1 MFPLVKRPLNLRTY
15 ASAALA
21 SVPSN
26 GSSLAPLAL
35 KAAEEVSSKWKGT
48 TANGGRTKNYIGG
61 QFVDS
66 QADKWLQVRDPA
78 SQTLINTV
86 PETTASEF
94 SEAVDSASQAYKT
107 WSKTSIMRRQHAM
120 FELQHLIRQHAP
132 DIANSIVLEQGKTYA
147 DALGDV
153 GRGLQVVE
161 TATSI
166 TSTLMGD
173 KLEVAKD
180 MDTFSR
186 RLPLGVTAA
195 ITPFNFPAM
204 IVLWSAALATV
215 TGNTLIVKPSERDPG
230 ATMIIAELCE
240 RAGLPPG
247 VINVVHGSAP
257 TVNRICDDPAIKA
270 ISFVG
275 GDKAGEHIYNRAIPL
290 GKRVQANLGA
300 KNHAVIMPDANKN
313 LALNAVAG
321 AAFGAAGQRCMALS
335 VGKSIFVGTARDMIP
350 DLIERAKALKVSGGG
365 PVISPEAKTR
375 IEDYIGSVEKEG
387 GKILLDGRGFKVPEY
402 PNGSFVGPTVVEA
415 VTTMKV
421 YKNEVF
427 GPVLT
432 IVEADTL
439 DDAIA
444 IINANRYGN
453 GASIFTNSGSTARK
467 FELEADPGQIGVNVA
482 VPVPLPMFNWS
493 GNKGS
498 FKGDIPFYGKS
509 GLDFYTYRKTTTS
522 LWPEADAVGNRVS
535 QSSVIHTEI
544 FYLHTCLSRQVFTCP
559 KFIE

>member
-1 MFPLVKRPLNLRTY
+1 MIRTLQKTIPIHSIRLTRSY
-15 ASAALA
+15 SSPSIAS
-21 SVPSN
+21 SSSSSSN
-26 GSSLAPLAL
+26 IKKGLSPLAN
-35 KAAEEVSSKWKGT
+35 EVAKEISEKWKGT
-48 TANGGRTKNYIGG
+48 SAIGGNTKNYIGG
-61 QFVDS
+61 EFKES
-66 QADKWLQVRDPA
+66 KAEKWLDVNDP
-78 SQTLINTV
+78 STQTLLTRV

-94 SEAVDSASQAYKT
+94 NDAIDAASQAFKT
-107 WSKTSIMRRQHAM
+107 WGKTSVMKRQRVM
-120 FELQHLIRQHAP
+120 FELQHLIRQHSP
-132 DIANSIVLEQGKTYA
+132 DIAKSIVLEQGKTFA

-161 TATSI
+161 SATAI
-166 TSTLMGD
+166 TNTLLGD
-173 KLEVAKD
+173 KLEVSAD

-240 RAGLPPG
+240 RAGIPPG
-247 VINVVHGSAP
+247 VINVVHGGAP

-275 GDKAGEHIYNRAIPL
+275 GDKAGEHIYNRATPL

-300 KNHAVIMPDANKN
+300 KNHCVIMPDANKN
-313 LALNAVAG
+313 LSLNAVAG

-335 VGKSIFVGTARDMIP
+335 VAIFVGASRQWIP
-350 DLIERAKALKVSGGG
+350 DLIERAKALKVSGGFEENTDLG
-365 PVISPEAKTR
+365 PVISPEAKAR
-375 IEDYIGSVEKEG
+375 VEHYIGTVEEEG
-387 GKILLDGRGFKVPEY
+387 GRILLDGRGLTIPEY
-402 PNGSFVGPTVVEA
+402 PNGNFVGPTVVEA
-415 VTTMKV
+415 TVDMSA
-421 YKNEVF
+421 YKNEIF

-432 IVEADTL
+432 IVEAETL
-439 DDAIA
+439 DDAIE
-444 IINANRYGN
+444 IINQNKYGN

-467 FELEADPGQIGVNVA
+467 FELEAEPGQIGVNVA

-509 GLDFYTYRKTTTS
+509 GIDFYTYRKTTTS
-522 LWPEADAVGNRVS
+522 LWPAADAVGNRA
-535 QSSVIHTEI
+535 SVHMPQI
-544 FYLHTCLSRQVFTCP
+544 Q
-559 KFIE
+559 

>member
-1 MFPLVKRPLNLRTY
+1 MIPLIRRPLQLRAY

-21 SVPSN
+21 STSSN
-26 GSSLAPLAL
+26 SKLSPLAL

-48 TANGGRTKNYIGG
+48 TANGGKTKLYIGG
-61 QFVDS
+61 EFLDS
-66 QADKWLQVRDPA
+66 KTDTWLEVRDPS

-86 PETTASEF
+86 PETTPDEF
-94 SEAVDSASQAYKT
+94 TAAVDAASQAFKT
-107 WSKTSIMRRQHAM
+107 WSKTGIMRRQRAM

-132 DIANSIVLEQGKTYA
+132 EIANSIVLEQGKTYV

-153 GRGLQVVE
+153 NRGLQVVE
-161 TATSI
+161 SATAI
-166 TSTLMGD
+166 TSTLLGD
-173 KLEVAKD
+173 KLEVAND
-180 MDTFSR
+180 MDTYVR
-186 RLPLGVTAA
+186 RLPLGVAA
-195 ITPFNFPAM
+195 SISPFNFPAM

-247 VINVVHGSAP
+247 VINVVHGTVP
-257 TVNRICDDPAIKA
+257 TVNRICDDPTIKA

-275 GDKAGEHIYNRAIPL
+275 SDKAGTHIYNRAIVQ

-300 KNHAVIMPDANKN
+300 KNHAIIMPDANKN
-313 LALNAVAG
+313 LALNSVAG

-335 VGKSIFVGTARDMIP
+335 VAIFVGTAREMIP
-350 DLIERAKALKVSGGG
+350 ELIERAKGLKVTGGFEKDADLG
-365 PVISPEAKTR
+365 PVISPQAKKR
-375 IEDYIGSVEKEG
+375 IEDFIGSVEEEG
-387 GKILLDGRGFKVPEY
+387 GKILLDGRGCKVSEY
-402 PNGSFVGPTVVEA
+402 PDGNFVGPTIVEA

-444 IINANRYGN
+444 IINANKYGN

-467 FELEADPGQIGVNVA
+467 FEMEAEPGQIGVNVA
-482 VPVPLPMFNWS
+482 VPVPLPMFGWS

-498 FKGDIPFYGKS
+498 AKGDISFYGKS
-509 GLDFYTYRKTTTS
+509 GLDFYTYKKTTTS
-522 LWPEADAVGNRVS
+522 LWPAADAVGNRVS
-535 QSSVIHTEI
+535 VKFSGYI
-544 FYLHTCLSRQVFTCP
+544 FLILSML
-559 KFIE
+559 

>member
-1 MFPLVKRPLNLRTY
+1 MMIRPRLIPLRTSLVRGY
-15 ASAALA
+15 AAAAPASLQRDARASAGL
-21 SVPSN
+21 S
-26 GSSLAPLAL
+26 PLAQA
-35 KAAEEVSSKWKGT
+35 AAEEVTAKWRGT
-48 TANGGRTKNYIGG
+48 SALGGKTKNYIGG
-61 QFVDS
+61 EFVES
-66 QADKWLQVRDPA
+66 KAEKWLEVRDPA
-78 SQTLINTV
+78 SQTIVNYV
-86 PETTASEF
+86 PETTEAEF
-94 SEAVDSASQAYKT
+94 KAAVDAASQAFKT
-107 WSKTSIMRRQHAM
+107 WSTTSIMRRQRVM
-120 FELQHLIRQHAP
+120 FELQHLIRQHSQ
-132 DIANSIVLEQGKTYA
+132 DIAKSIVLEQGKTFA
-147 DALGDV
+147 DAQGDV

-161 TATSI
+161 TATAI
-166 TSTLMGD
+166 TSTLLGD
-173 KLEVAKD
+173 KLEVASD
-180 MDTFSR
+180 MDTYSR

-247 VINVVHGSAP
+247 VFNVVHGSAP

-275 GDKAGEHIYNRAIPL
+275 GDKAGKHIYDRATPL

-313 LALNAVAG
+313 LTLNAVAG

-335 VGKSIFVGTARDMIP
+335 VAVFVGTAREWIP
-350 DLIERAKALKVSGGG
+350 DLIERAKALKVSGGFEEHTDIG
-365 PVISPEAKTR
+365 PVISHQAKER
-375 IEDYIGSVEKEG
+375 IEGLIASVEEEG
-387 GKILLDGRGFKVPEY
+387 GKILLDGRGVKVPEY
-402 PNGSFVGPTVVEA
+402 PHGNFVGPTVVEA
-415 VTTMKV
+415 VTTMKA
-421 YKNEVF
+421 YQNEIF

-432 IVEADTL
+432 IVSADTL
-439 DDAIA
+439 DDAIE

-453 GASIFTNSGSTARK
+453 GASIFTNSGATARK
-467 FELEADPGQIGVNVA
+467 FETLAEPGQIGINVA

-509 GLDFYTYRKTTTS
+509 GLDFYTARKTTTA
-522 LWPEADAVGNRVS
+522 LWPAADAVGNR
-535 QSSVIHTEI
+535 IH
-544 FYLHTCLSRQVFTCP
+544 
-559 KFIE
+559 

>member
-1 MFPLVKRPLNLRTY
+1 MIRTTTVRRTIPLRLSLARSY
-15 ASAALA
+15 ASPALA
-21 SVPSN
+21 SSPSSKT
-26 GSSLAPLAL
+26 GLSAL
-35 KAAEEVSSKWKGT
+35 AAEAAKDVSEKWRGT
-48 TANGGRTKNYIGG
+48 SAVGGNTKNYIGG
-61 QFVDS
+61 EFRES
-66 QADKWLQVRDPA
+66 KAEKWLEVHDP
-78 SQTLINTV
+78 STQTLLTKV

-94 SEAVDSASQAYKT
+94 TDAVEAASQAFKT
-107 WSKTSIMRRQHAM
+107 WGKTSVMRRQRVM
-120 FELQHLIRQHAP
+120 FELQHLIRQHSS
-132 DIANSIVLEQGKTYA
+132 DIAKSIVLEQGKTFA

-161 TATSI
+161 SATAI
-166 TSTLMGD
+166 TNTLLGD
-173 KLEVAKD
+173 KLEVSAD

-240 RAGLPPG
+240 RAGIPPG

-275 GDKAGEHIYNRAIPL
+275 GDKAGEHIYNRATPL

-300 KNHAVIMPDANKN
+300 KNHCVIMPDANKN
-313 LALNAVAG
+313 LSLNAVAG

-335 VGKSIFVGTARDMIP
+335 VAIFVGTARQWIP
-350 DLIERAKALKVSGGG
+350 ELLERAKALKVSGGFEENTDLG
-365 PVISPEAKTR
+365 PVISPQAKAK
-375 IEDYIGSVEKEG
+375 IEHYIASVEEEG
-387 GKILLDGRGFKVPEY
+387 GKILLDGRGLTVPEY
-402 PNGSFVGPTVVEA
+402 PNGNFVGPTVVEA
-415 VTTMKV
+415 TVDMSA
-421 YKNEVF
+421 YKNEIF

-439 DDAIA
+439 DDAIE
-444 IINANRYGN
+444 IINQNKYGN

-467 FELEADPGQIGVNVA
+467 FELEAEPGQIGVNVA

-509 GLDFYTYRKTTTS
+509 GIDFYTYRKTTTS
-522 LWPEADAVGNRVS
+522 LWPAADAVGNRA
-535 QSSVIHTEI
+535 SVHMPQIH
-544 FYLHTCLSRQVFTCP
+544 
-559 KFIE
+559 

>member
-1 MFPLVKRPLNLRTY
+1 MLPLVRRPLPLRT
-15 ASAALA
+15 LA
-21 SVPSN
+21 SVAFARPS
-26 GSSLAPLAL
+26 SSLSPLAL
-35 KAAEEVSSKWKGT
+35 KAAEDVNKWKGT
-48 TANGGRTKNYIGG
+48 NANGGKTKNYIGG
-61 QFVDS
+61 EFVDS
-66 QADKWLQVRDPA
+66 KADKWIEVRDPS

-86 PETTASEF
+86 PETTADEF
-94 SEAVDSASQAYKT
+94 KQAVDAASQAFKT
-107 WSKTSIMRRQHAM
+107 WSQTSIMRRQRAM

-132 DIANSIVLEQGKTYA
+132 EIANSIVLEQGKTYA

-161 TATSI
+161 TATAI
-166 TSTLMGD
+166 TSTLLGD

-180 MDTFSR
+180 MDTYSR

-257 TVNRICDDPAIKA
+257 TVNRICDDPVIKA

-275 GDKAGEHIYNRAIPL
+275 GDKAGEHIYNRAIPF

-300 KNHAVIMPDANKN
+300 KNHAIIMPDANQN
-313 LALNAVAG
+313 LALNSVAG

-335 VGKSIFVGTARDMIP
+335 VAIFVGTAREMIP
-350 DLIERAKALKVSGGG
+350 DLVERAKGMKVSGGFEENTDLG
-365 PVISPEAKTR
+365 PVISPQAKER
-375 IEDYIGSVEKEG
+375 IESLISSVETEG
-387 GKILLDGRGFKVPEY
+387 GKILLDGRGYSVPEY
-402 PNGSFVGPTVVEA
+402 PNGSFVGPTIVEA
-415 VTTMKV
+415 VTTMQA
-421 YKNEVF
+421 YKTEIF

-432 IVEADTL
+432 IVAADTL

-444 IINANRYGN
+444 IINENRYGN
-453 GASIFTNSGSTARK
+453 GASIFTNSGATARK
-467 FELEADPGQIGVNVA
+467 FEIEAEPGQIGINVA
-482 VPVPLPMFNWS
+482 IPVPLPMFNWS

-498 FKGDIPFYGKS
+498 FKGDISFYGKT
-509 GLDFYTYRKTTTS
+509 GLDFYTQRKTTTS
-522 LWPEADAVGNRVS
+522 LWPEADAIGNRAS
-535 QSSVIHTEI
+535 GNMPQIH
-544 FYLHTCLSRQVFTCP
+544 
-559 KFIE
+559 

>member
-1 MFPLVKRPLNLRTY
+1 MIRSIPSIRPLSLLRTQTRSF
-15 ASAALA
+15 ASPALA
-21 SVPSN
+21 SSTSN
-26 GSSLAPLAL
+26 KEKGALSPLAL
-35 KAAEEVSSKWKGT
+35 KAAEEVSSKWRGT
-48 TANGGRTKNYIGG
+48 SANGGRTMNYIGG
-61 QFVDS
+61 EFS
-66 QADKWLQVRDPA
+66 ESKADKWLEVRDP
-78 SQTLINTV
+78 STQTLLTTV
-86 PETTASEF
+86 PETTADEF
-94 SEAVDSASQAYKT
+94 SAAVEAASQAYKT
-107 WSKTSIMRRQHAM
+107 WSKTSIMRRQRVM
-120 FELQHLIRQHAP
+120 FELQHLIRQHSP
-132 DIANSIVLEQGKTYA
+132 DIAKSIVLEQGKTFA
-147 DALGDV
+147 DAQGDV

-161 TATSI
+161 TATAI
-166 TSTLMGD
+166 TSTLLGD
-173 KLEVAKD
+173 KLEVSQD

-247 VINVVHGSAP
+247 VINVVHGSAA

-275 GDKAGEHIYNRAIPL
+275 GDKAGEHIYNRATPL

-313 LALNAVAG
+313 LTLNAVAG

-335 VGKSIFVGTARDMIP
+335 VAIFVGTAREWIP
-350 DLIERAKALKVSGGG
+350 ELCERAKELKISGGFEEGTDLG
-365 PVISPEAKTR
+365 PVISPEAKNR
-375 IEDYIGSVEKEG
+375 IESYIASVEEEG
-387 GKILLDGRGFKVPEY
+387 GKILLDGRGCSVAEY
-402 PNGSFVGPTVVEA
+402 PHGNFVGPTVVEA
-415 VTTMKV
+415 VTTMKA
-421 YKNEVF
+421 YKDEIF

-432 IVEADTL
+432 IVSADTL

-444 IINANRYGN
+444 IVNANRYGN
-453 GASIFTNSGSTARK
+453 GASVFTNSGSTARK
-467 FELEADPGQIGVNVA
+467 FELEAEPGQIGVNVA

-509 GLDFYTYRKTTTS
+509 GLEFYTMRKTTTS
-522 LWPEADAVGNRVS
+522 LWPAADAVGNRA
-535 QSSVIHTEI
+535 SVHMPQIH
-544 FYLHTCLSRQVFTCP
+544 
-559 KFIE
+559 

>member
-1 MFPLVKRPLNLRTY
+1 MLSLIRRPIQLRAYT
-15 ASAALA
+15 SAAFA
-21 SVPSN
+21 STSSN
-26 GSSLAPLAL
+26 SKLSPLAL
-35 KAAEEVSSKWKGT
+35 KAAEDVTSKWRGT
-48 TANGGRTKNYIGG
+48 TANGGKTKIYIGG
-61 QFVDS
+61 EFLDS
-66 QADKWLQVRDPA
+66 KTDKWLEVRDPA

-86 PETTASEF
+86 PETTPDEF
-94 SEAVDSASQAYKT
+94 RAAVDAASQAFKT
-107 WSKTSIMRRQHAM
+107 WSKTSIMRRQRAM

-132 DIANSIVLEQGKTYA
+132 EIANSIVLEQGKTYA

-161 TATSI
+161 SATAI
-166 TSTLMGD
+166 TSTLLGD
-173 KLEVAKD
+173 KLEVAND
-180 MDTFSR
+180 MDTYVR
-186 RLPLGVTAA
+186 RLPLGVAA
-195 ITPFNFPAM
+195 TISPFNFPAM

-240 RAGLPPG
+240 RAGIPPG
-247 VINVVHGSAP
+247 VINVVHGTVP

-275 GDKAGEHIYNRAIPL
+275 SDKAGEHIYNRAIVQ

-300 KNHAVIMPDANKN
+300 KNHAIIMPDANKN
-313 LALNAVAG
+313 LALNSVAG

-335 VGKSIFVGTARDMIP
+335 VAIFVGTAREMIP
-350 DLIERAKALKVSGGG
+350 ELIERAKGLKVTGGFEEGADLG
-365 PVISPEAKTR
+365 PVISPQAKKR
-375 IEDYIGSVEKEG
+375 IEDYIGSVEEEG
-387 GKILLDGRGFKVPEY
+387 GKILLDGRGYNVSEY
-402 PNGSFVGPTVVEA
+402 PDGSFVGPTIVEA

-444 IINANRYGN
+444 IINANKYGN

-467 FELEADPGQIGVNVA
+467 FEVEAEPGQIGINVA
-482 VPVPLPMFNWS
+482 VPVPLPMFGWS
-493 GNKGS
+493 GNKAS
-498 FKGDIPFYGKS
+498 AKGDIPFYGKS
-509 GLDFYTYRKTTTS
+509 GLDFYTYKKTTTS
-522 LWPEADAVGNRVS
+522 LWPAADAVGNRA
-535 QSSVIHTEI
+535 SVHMPQIH
-544 FYLHTCLSRQVFTCP
+544 
-559 KFIE
+559 

>member
-1 MFPLVKRPLNLRTY
+1 MIRTLRTTIPIQSLRTQARSY
-15 ASAALA
+15 AAPALA
-21 SVPSN
+21 SSA
-26 GSSLAPLAL
+26 SSSGQKGLSPLAAE
-35 KAAEEVSSKWKGT
+35 AAKEVSEKWRGT
-48 TANGGRTKNYIGG
+48 SAVGGTTKNYIGG
-61 QFVDS
+61 EFRES
-66 QADKWLQVRDPA
+66 KAEKWLDVNDP
-78 SQTLINTV
+78 STQTLLTRV

-94 SEAVDSASQAYKT
+94 SDAVDAASQAFQT
-107 WSKTSIMRRQHAM
+107 WGKTSVMKRQRVM
-120 FELQHLIRQHAP
+120 FDLQHLIRQHSP
-132 DIANSIVLEQGKTYA
+132 DIAKSIVLEQGKTFA

-161 TATSI
+161 SATAI
-166 TSTLMGD
+166 TNTLLGD
-173 KLEVAKD
+173 KLEVSAD

-240 RAGLPPG
+240 RAGIPPG

-275 GDKAGEHIYNRAIPL
+275 GDKAGEHIYNRATPL

-300 KNHAVIMPDANKN
+300 KNHCVIMPDANKN
-313 LALNAVAG
+313 LSLNAVAG

-335 VGKSIFVGTARDMIP
+335 VAIFVGAARQWIP
-350 DLIERAKALKVSGGG
+350 ELIDRAKALKVSGGFEENTDLG
-365 PVISPEAKTR
+365 PVISPQAKAK
-375 IEDYIGSVEKEG
+375 IEHYIGTVEQEG
-387 GKILLDGRGFKVPEY
+387 GKILLDGRGLTVPEY
-402 PNGSFVGPTVVEA
+402 PNGNFVGPTVVEA
-415 VTTMKV
+415 TVDMSA
-421 YKNEVF
+421 YKNEIF

-432 IVEADTL
+432 IVEAETL
-439 DDAIA
+439 DDAID
-444 IINANRYGN
+444 IINQNKYGN

-467 FELEADPGQIGVNVA
+467 FELEAEPGQIGVNVA

-509 GLDFYTYRKTTTS
+509 GIDFYTYRKTTTS
-522 LWPEADAVGNRVS
+522 LWPAADAVGNRA
-535 QSSVIHTEI
+535 SVHMPQIH
-544 FYLHTCLSRQVFTCP
+544 
-559 KFIE
+559 

>member
-1 MFPLVKRPLNLRTY
+1 MIRTQSLTLRPLTLSLRAQARSY
-15 ASAALA
+15 ASPALA
-21 SVPSN
+21 S
-26 GSSLAPLAL
+26 SSASQSQGKGGLSPLAV
-35 KAAEEVSSKWKGT
+35 KAAQEVSKWRGT
-48 TANGGRTKNYIGG
+48 SALGESTKNYIGG
-61 QFVDS
+61 EFRES
-66 QADKWLQVRDPA
+66 KADKWLEVRDP
-78 SQTLINTV
+78 STQTVLTHV
-86 PETTASEF
+86 PETTAEEF
-94 SEAVDSASQAYKT
+94 DQAVDAAQQAFQT
-107 WSKTSIMRRQHAM
+107 WSKTSVMRRQRVM
-120 FELQHLIRQHAP
+120 FELQHLIRQNAP
-132 DIANSIVLEQGKTYA
+132 EIANSIVLEQGKTFA

-161 TATSI
+161 SATAI
-166 TSTLMGD
+166 TNTLLGD
-173 KLEVAKD
+173 KLEVSAD

-240 RAGLPPG
+240 KAGLPAG

-275 GDKAGEHIYNRAIPL
+275 GDKAGEHIYNRATPL

-300 KNHAVIMPDANKN
+300 KNHCVIMPDANKN
-313 LALNAVAG
+313 LTLNAVAG

-335 VGKSIFVGTARDMIP
+335 VAIFVGPARQWIP
-350 DLIERAKALKVSGGG
+350 ELIERAKELKVSGGFEEGTDLG
-365 PVISPEAKTR
+365 PVISPEAKAR
-375 IEDYIGSVEKEG
+375 VENYIASVDKEG
-387 GKILLDGRGFKVPEY
+387 GKILLDGRGRTVPEY
-402 PNGSFVGPTVVEA
+402 PNGNFVGPTIVEC
-415 VTTMKV
+415 TTDMSA
-421 YKNEVF
+421 YKNEIF

-432 IVEADTL
+432 IVEAENL

-444 IINANRYGN
+444 IINANKYGN
-453 GASIFTNSGSTARK
+453 GASVFTNSGSTARK
-467 FELEADPGQIGVNVA
+467 FELEAEPGQIGVNVA

-509 GLDFYTYRKTTTS
+509 GIDFYTHRKTTTS
-522 LWPEADAVGNRVS
+522 LWPAADAVGNRATVTMP
-535 QSSVIHTEI
+535 QIH
-544 FYLHTCLSRQVFTCP
+544 
-559 KFIE
+559 